1 MGQQVGGVCAFG
13 NARFLVSDLFQPSLL
28 VMDSTGVLTER
39 LSPSRTGG
47 IMSPIDWAML
57 PLSKYA
63 DFSGRAPRAEYWW
76 FYLLYVVIYTV
87 ASIIGSLIGLTTI
100 LRGLVVLALFVPLL
114 AAGVR
119 RLHDGDRSGWWML
132 GPLIPLTIGLVLA
145 GPAVMAGGM
154 GAALGVAGLFM
165 VAGAIVGVVIF
176 VFLVLPGTTGANR
189 FGGDPYGADAGGDV
203 LTPA

>member
-1 MGQQVGGVCAFG
+1 
-13 NARFLVSDLFQPSLL
+13 
-28 VMDSTGVLTER
+28 
-39 LSPSRTGG
+39 
-47 IMSPIDWAML
+47 MSPIDWAML

>member
-1 MGQQVGGVCAFG
+1 
-13 NARFLVSDLFQPSLL
+13 
-28 VMDSTGVLTER
+28 
-39 LSPSRTGG
+39 
-47 IMSPIDWAML
+47 MSPIDWAML

-119 RLHDGDRSGWWML
+119 RLHDSDRSGWWML

-145 GPAVMAGGM
+145 GPAVMSGGM

>member
-1 MGQQVGGVCAFG
+1 
-13 NARFLVSDLFQPSLL
+13 
-28 VMDSTGVLTER
+28 
-39 LSPSRTGG
+39 
-47 IMSPIDWAML
+47 MSPIDWAML

-119 RLHDGDRSGWWML
+119 RLHDSDRSGWWML